1 MAIYNK
7 RTNSKTNLVPPQ
19 KQGGIGLLEPWRHG
33 LAKRLKHFPLLKDE
47 QSQESWAFFPK
58 YYLATTLYNPHQNFW
73 YLVSNNILKTGYPKI
88 TFYVKDIIT
97 FIKKHISILD
107 IQRKSKTLY
116 QEMIK
121 LEYHTYNIPQ
131 QSIWDQY
138 LLQIPWNAIWK
149 NTFLSEN
156 NNALYIL
163 LHYATRSNGHIFR
176 WTNQKYLKTPK
187 CKLCKNTENIKHLF
201 IDCKRNQKI

>member
-1 MAIYNK
+1 
-7 RTNSKTNLVPPQ
+7 
-19 KQGGIGLLEPWRHG
+19 
-33 LAKRLKHFPLLKDE
+33 
-47 QSQESWAFFPK
+47 
-58 YYLATTLYNPHQNFW
+58 
-73 YLVSNNILKTGYPKI
+73 
-88 TFYVKDIIT
+88 
-97 FIKKHISILD
+97 
-107 IQRKSKTLY
+107 
-116 QEMIK
+116 MIK

-176 WTNQKYLKTPK
+176 WTNQNYLKTPK